1 MSNYILHFKKI
12 FYIILF
18 SSAVW
23 FISFTIFPENQ
34 VIKIEIGEVSPNS
47 FSAPRFLSVVDQ
59 QKTDSLKEEAV
70 SNVPPVYSIEST
82 ITTDVID
89 GVTEMFLTVIK
100 SRTEEILEQ
109 SDDGELEQ
117 SDPNLII
124 INLTKSE
131 QIQKIRSSVLFS
143 TISTSAI
150 EVLVEVSNTD
160 KNNETNFL
168 TQIEFEA
175 KNKANEILSKGIS
188 NENLNQQ
195 RQSIVS
201 NPPTLNLSSELYA
214 IVPEARISSMVGE
227 IIGENLIANQK
238 LEDELWS
245 EQKLKAEDAVE
256 NVTVQFFKDEII
268 VTEGEIIDE
277 VIFQALNEFGFLS
290 GESRTVQ
297 TAAIPIIFSVFLVLY
312 VLLWRLRDSIW
323 ANDNELLLMLTLI
336 LISSIFLRGVSYFSQ
351 ISDLEFIQYALPVSF
366 VGIISVTL
374 LNLRATLIL
383 SLSSSLLA
391 LAGGG
396 NIGLVALGALGTI
409 IPAIFLSED
418 TDRALLRQ
426 RIVYISL
433 TQPLLAFG
441 VYFFLRDEGN
451 LTQILIFSFFTA
463 LIVNLAAFALT
474 SYIESIFRLTSS
486 FKLSELADR
495 NHPALR
501 YLEDNALGTFNH
513 SLVVGTLADRAAH
526 RIGANSQ
533 LSRAMAYFHDLGKTE
548 NPTMYIENQF
558 GSRNPH
564 ENLTPRESVDIIRR
578 HVTDGITL
586 AKKFK
591 IPEIVY
597 RGILEHHGDA
607 VMRYFYEMEKNVD
620 PNVEKNEFR
629 HLGNKPSTKETTIL
643 MFADSLEGACRA
655 RFLNEDADEEKIRE
669 VVEEIFNEKIT
680 DNQLDES
687 PLTFEDLNL
696 IKESFQKS
704 LEGLYHQRVMY
715 PDISEDVSELEEE

>member
-1 MSNYILHFKKI
+1 M
-12 FYIILF
+12 
-18 SSAVW
+18 
-23 FISFTIFPENQ
+23 
-34 VIKIEIGEVSPNS
+34 
-47 FSAPRFLSVVDQ
+47 SVVDE
-59 QKTDSLKEEAV
+59 QKTNLLKDEAV
-70 SNVPPVYSIEST
+70 NNVPPVYSIDSSVSS
-82 ITTDVID
+82 DVID
-89 GVTEMFLTVIK
+89 GITEMFLTVIK
-100 SRTEEILEQ
+100 SRTDEILEQ
-109 SDDGELEQ
+109 SNDAELEE
-117 SDPNLII
+117 SNANLII
-124 INLTKSE
+124 IQLTKSE
-131 QIQKIRSSVLFS
+131 QIQKIRSSILFS
-143 TISTSAI
+143 TNSTSAI
-150 EVLVEVSNTD
+150 EVLVEISNTD
-160 KNNETNFL
+160 KNNESNFL

-201 NPPTLNLSSELYA
+201 NSPTLNLPSELYA

-238 LEDELWS
+238 LEDELWN
-245 EQKLKAEDAVE
+245 EQKERAKESIE
-256 NVTVQFFKDEII
+256 SVTVQFFKDETI
-268 VTEGEIIDE
+268 VSEGELIDE
-277 VIFQALNEFGFLS
+277 VIFQALNELGFLS

-312 VLLWRLRDSIW
+312 VLLWRLKDSIW

-351 ISDLEFIQYALPVSF
+351 ISDLEFIQYALPISF

-409 IPAIFLSED
+409 IPGIFLSED

-441 VYFFLRDEGN
+441 VYFFLRDDGN
-451 LTQILIFSFFTA
+451 LTQILIFSFISA
-463 LIVNLAAFALT
+463 LVANLAAFSVT

-501 YLEDNALGTFNH
+501 HLEDKALGTFNH
-513 SLVVGTLADRAAH
+513 SLVVGTLADRAANK
-526 RIGANSQ
+526 IGANSQ
-533 LSRAMAYFHDLGKTE
+533 LARAMAYYHDLGKTL
-548 NPTMYIENQF
+548 NPTMFVENQI
-558 GSRNPH
+558 GATNPH
-564 ENLTPRESVDIIRR
+564 DRLLPMESANIIKS
-578 HVTDGITL
+578 HVVDGIKL

-591 IPEIVY
+591 IPEMVY
-597 RGILEHHGDA
+597 QGILEHHGDA
-607 VMRYFYEMEKNVD
+607 VIRYFYEKEKLDN
-620 PNVEKNEFR
+620 PNVSKEDFR
-629 HLGNKPSTKETTIL
+629 HLGEKPSSREAAIL
-643 MFADSLEGACRA
+643 MLADSLEAACRA
-655 RFLNEDADEEKIRE
+655 IFMNEDADEEKIRN
-669 VVEEIFNEKIT
+669 VIEEIFNEKIS
-680 DNQLDES
+680 DGQLS
-687 PLTFEDLNL
+687 NAPITFKELD
-696 IKESFQKS
+696 IIRESFQTS
-704 LEGLYHQRVMY
+704 LEGLYH
-715 PDISEDVSELEEE
+715 PVSYTHLRAHET

>member
-1 MSNYILHFKKI
+1 MSKYILHFKKI

-34 VIKIEIGEVSPNS
+34 VIKIEVGEISPNS

-59 QKTDSLKEEAV
+59 KKTDILKEEAI
-70 SNVPPVYSIEST
+70 SNVPPVYSIDST

-109 SDDGELEQ
+109 SEDEELEQ

-188 NENLNQQ
+188 NESLNQQ

-214 IVPEARISSMVGE
+214 IVPEARISSTVGE

-238 LEDELWS
+238 LEDELWN
-245 EQKLKAEDAVE
+245 EQKAKAEDAVE

-268 VTEGEIIDE
+268 VNEGEPIDE

-351 ISDLEFIQYALPVSF
+351 VSDLEFIQYALPVSF

-418 TDRALLRQ
+418 ADRALLRQ

-451 LTQILIFSFFTA
+451 LTQILIFSFLTA
-463 LIVNLAAFALT
+463 LVANLAAFALT

-501 YLEDNALGTFNH
+501 YLEDHALGTFNH
-513 SLVVGTLADRAAH
+513 SLVVGTLADRAANK
-526 RIGANSQ
+526 IGANSQ
-533 LSRAMAYFHDLGKTE
+533 LARAMAYYHDLGKTM
-548 NPTMYIENQF
+548 NPTMFVENQI
-558 GSRNPH
+558 GATNPH
-564 ENLTPRESVDIIRR
+564 DRLLPTESADIIKS
-578 HVTDGITL
+578 HVVDGIKL

-597 RGILEHHGDA
+597 QGILEHHGDA
-607 VMRYFYEMEKNVD
+607 VIRFFYEKEKSDN
-620 PNVEKNEFR
+620 PNVSREDFR
-629 HLGNKPSTKETTIL
+629 HLGEKPSSRESAIL
-643 MFADSLEGACRA
+643 MLADSLEAACRA
-655 RFLNEDADEEKIRE
+655 IFMNEDADEEKIRN
-669 VVEEIFNEKIT
+669 VIEEIFNEKIS
-680 DNQLDES
+680 DGQLS
-687 PLTFEDLNL
+687 NAPITFQELD
-696 IKESFQKS
+696 IIRESFQIS
-704 LEGLYHQRVMY
+704 LEGLYHQRVLY
-715 PDISEDVSELEEE
+715 PDITEEE